1 MKSGRLFDE
10 FEESPNQLGI
20 ISEPGKI
27 ALMKLQK
34 GFFFASLNLPLPL
47 MVFSSVVWLRP
58 SRISNF
64 RNLTQWGLD
73 LSKPLQ
79 N

>member
-1 MKSGRLFDE
+1 MKSGRFFDE

-34 GFFFASLNLPLPL
+34 GFLPPRSTCRCHSWFSPL
-47 MVFSSVVWLRP
+47 LF
-58 SRISNF
+58 
-64 RNLTQWGLD
+64 G
-73 LSKPLQ
+73 
-79 N
+79 

>member
-34 GFFFASLNLPLPL
+34 GFFFRLAQPAAATHGFLLCCLAKT
-47 MVFSSVVWLRP
+47 VE
-58 SRISNF
+58 
-64 RNLTQWGLD
+64 D
-73 LSKPLQ
+73 
-79 N
+79 